1 MSGTYKIRLVTS
13 IEEID
18 AAQWNAC
25 ANPDPAASAGIADDC
40 VTPIPPQEPPT
51 VATQSAADAAHDN
64 AVQPDSALQHESAL
78 QKERFNPFITHAFLQ
93 ALESSVSVGGK
104 TGWTPTHVT
113 VEDQTTGQLMAVA
126 PTYLKT
132 HSMGEYVFDYGWADA
147 YHRAGL
153 QYYPKVQVAVP
164 FTPATGRRLLV
175 SPAGGEAALNA
186 LIRGLRTWRE
196 KIDASS
202 IHVTFPT
209 KSEWDMLGRNGFL
222 QRTGQQFH
230 FINKGYGDFEGFLT
244 DLTSRKRKMIRRE
257 RKDALAQ
264 ADGIEIELLTGSE
277 IKEAHWDAFFLF
289 YMDTGNRKWGKPY
302 LTRPFFSLI
311 GAVMSEHI
319 LLVMAKR
326 KNRYIAGAI
335 NFIGKDALYG
345 RNWGCIEEYPFLHF
359 EVCYYQAIDYAI
371 THGLSRVEAGAQG
384 EHKLARGYVAVPT
397 FSAHDIADRRFASA
411 IDEFLARE
419 RKAVDESLDE
429 YAEMAPFKKG

>member
-1 MSGTYKIRLVTS
+1 MSDTYKIRLVTS
-13 IEEID
+13 IGEID
-18 AAQWNAC
+18 AAQWDAC
-25 ANPDPAASAGIADDC
+25 ANPEPAASPASRLLAQAEAAITPAGGAD
-40 VTPIPPQEPPT
+40 
-51 VATQSAADAAHDN
+51 N
-64 AVQPDSALQHESAL
+64 AL

-93 ALESSVSVGGK
+93 ALESSGSVGKK
-104 TGWTPTHVT
+104 TGWTTTHVI
-113 VEDQTTGQLMAVA
+113 VEDTASGRLMAVA

-147 YHRAGL
+147 YHRAGVK
-153 QYYPKVQVAVP
+153 YYPKVQVAVP

-175 SPAGGEAALNA
+175 SPDGGEAALNA
-186 LIRGLRTWRE
+186 LILGLRTWRE
-196 KIDASS
+196 KIEASS

-209 KSEWDMLGRNGFL
+209 RTEWDALGRNGFL

-230 FINKGYGDFEGFLT
+230 FINKDYADFEAFLA

-257 RKDALAQ
+257 RKEALAQ
-264 ADGIEIELLTGSE
+264 AGGVEIELLTGAA
-277 IKEAHWDAFFLF
+277 ITEAHWDAFYLF
-289 YMDTGNRKWGKPY
+289 YTDTGARKWGHPY
-302 LTRPFFSLI
+302 LTRAFFSQV
-311 GAVMSEHI
+311 GATMSEHI

-371 THGLSRVEAGAQG
+371 AHGLSRVEAGAQG

-397 FSAHDIADRRFASA
+397 YSAHEMADPRFASA
-411 IDEFLARE
+411 IDEFLIRE
-419 RKAVDESLDE
+419 RAAVDESLDE
-429 YAEMAPFKKG
+429 YAELAPFKKGG